1 MTYAIAQPSD
11 VGFASACRSNVMDVL
26 SLTALADEQL
36 AAARA
41 SSAGR
46 SAHTIHGG
54 QAHALRQTVLALV
67 ADRALGEHES
77 PGEAT
82 LQVLAG
88 RVRLSAG
95 EDSWELA
102 TGDFLVIPAARH
114 DLAAI
119 DDSAVLLSVVT
130 AVRG

>member
-1 MTYAIAQPSD
+1 
-11 VGFASACRSNVMDVL
+11 MDAL
-26 SLTALADEQL
+26 SLTALAEEQV
-36 AAARA
+36 AAAHA

-46 SAHTIHGG
+46 SARTIHGG

-67 ADRALGEHES
+67 AGQALGEHES

-82 LQVLAG
+82 LHVLAG

-95 EDSWELA
+95 DDSWEAA
-102 TGDFLVIPAARH
+102 TGDYLIIPPARH

-130 AVRG
+130 DRRE

>member
-1 MTYAIAQPSD
+1 
-11 VGFASACRSNVMDVL
+11 MDAL
-26 SLTALADEQL
+26 SLTALAEEQV
-36 AAARA
+36 AVARA

-46 SAHTIHGG
+46 SARTIHGG
-54 QAHALRQTVLALV
+54 QTHALHQTVLAL
-67 ADRALGEHES
+67 AAGRALGEHES

-95 EDSWELA
+95 GDSWEA
-102 TGDFLVIPAARH
+102 AKGDYLIIPPARH

-130 AVRG
+130 DRRE